1 MEESKSNLRKV
12 RIFDKRISQWEL
24 SKKSGVHPSR
34 ISLFEC
40 GKKTP
45 SLNEMNRISEALGM
59 VPEEIFG
66 LGAVME
72 RLSGNRKR
80 EAEGY

>member
-1 MEESKSNLRKV
+1 MEEPRSNLRKI

-45 SLNEMNRISEALGM
+45 SLNEMDRIAAALGIL
-59 VPEEIFG
+59 PEEVFG
-66 LGAVME
+66 LSVVME
-72 RLSGNRKR
+72 RLTASRKKR
-80 EAEGY
+80 E